1 MPVISDCHV
10 HTSFSADCEAPMEQM
25 VLSAIQRGIQ
35 TLCFTEHYDEDSP
48 FINDPEGERLRFVFD
63 FDVYY
68 EELQRMREKYKDRI
82 RLLCGAEIGMHP
94 ACRDRILRFA
104 DRYHDKFDFLIGS
117 THAADGLDPYYPS
130 YFEGRSLEDSYRAY
144 YRASL
149 LNVRTFD
156 FFDSYAHLDYV
167 LRYAPLN
174 AVPQHPRA
182 YWNTLFEDEIR
193 EILDILIERGQSL
206 ELNTQALFRGFP
218 DANPDRTVLDL
229 YGKEGGTRVTVG
241 SDAQVPACVGAG
253 FDRARA
259 TLLNVGIRCVTVYER
274 RVPRTYAI

>member
-1 MPVISDCHV
+1 
-10 HTSFSADCEAPMEQM
+10 M

-149 LNVRTFD
+149 LNVRTLT
-156 FFDSYAHLDYV
+156 SS
-167 LRYAPLN
+167 
-174 AVPQHPRA
+174 
-182 YWNTLFEDEIR
+182 IR
-193 EILDILIERGQSL
+193 TPIWIMYS
-206 ELNTQALFRGFP
+206 
-218 DANPDRTVLDL
+218 VM
-229 YGKEGGTRVTVG
+229 
-241 SDAQVPACVGAG
+241 
-253 FDRARA
+253 
-259 TLLNVGIRCVTVYER
+259 R
-274 RVPRTYAI
+274 R